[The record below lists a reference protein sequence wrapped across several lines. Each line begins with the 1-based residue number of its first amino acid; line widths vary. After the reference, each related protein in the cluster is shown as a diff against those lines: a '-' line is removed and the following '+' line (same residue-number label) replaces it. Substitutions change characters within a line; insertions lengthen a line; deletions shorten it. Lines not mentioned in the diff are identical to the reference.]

1 MGTLFHYGEMLPA
14 SDAESRDKHRS
25 KRHVEIFTINGD
37 HEIHLRIGK
46 LNHEH
51 MGNGYS
57 VQLREKDARELMK
70 GLERA
75 MNYIGYKTT

>member
-1 MGTLFHYGEMLPA
+1 MGTLFHFGEMLPA
-14 SDAESRDKHRS
+14 FDAESQDKPGS
-25 KRHVEIFTINGD
+25 KRHVEIFTSSGD

-57 VQLREKDARELMK
+57 VQLSEKDARALLK

-75 MNYIGYKTT
+75 MNYIGYQTT